1 MAVGAGD
8 GVAIAFEGALVFER
22 RSAWP
27 TAVAVGVFVA
37 LAEPAS
43 ADSLNDALASAY
55 EDNPDLNA
63 ARAQLRAIDENV
75 PQALAGYRPTIGLE
89 ADAAVNPVRSFSPS
103 AFGGGPIS
111 QTLYPRGATLSIT
124 EPLFLGFRTEN
135 SVKQAKNAVRAAR
148 EQLRNVEQQT
158 LLSAV
163 SAFMGVVQAQ
173 VVVNLNAQNVTF
185 LREQLRAAQDRL
197 NVGEGT
203 RTDVAQAEAALQS
216 GISSYAAAGATLN
229 AALATYEQVIGH
241 RPRTIGSSD
250 HVERLFP
257 KVKEAAVEQG
267 LANNPVII
275 ADQFNIDVAEYN
287 VKVLEGAK
295 LPTVQLQGALSHR
308 DDNSI
313 KGSWLDSA
321 SLMVQGN
328 IPIYEGGADDSKIR
342 QAKETLSQDRIQL
355 DSARAQVRQAV
366 IAAWGQ
372 LEATRAQVEAA
383 QAGVAANQLALSGVI
398 EERKVGQRTT
408 LDVLNAQQT
417 LLSSQVSQVQAQH
430 DRVVAAYTLLSALG
444 GLDAVTL
451 KLRVHLYDP
460 AEHYELV
467 KDKWFGLRTPDGR

>member
-1 MAVGAGD
+1 MSALSCALLLARRRIWATTVAVA
-8 GVAIAFEGALVFER
+8 ALIALV
-22 RSAWP
+22 
-27 TAVAVGVFVA
+27 
-37 LAEPAS
+37 EPAV

-55 EDNPDLNA
+55 TDNPDLNA
-63 ARAQLRAIDENV
+63 ARAQLRGIDENV
-75 PQALAGYRPTIGLE
+75 PQAYAGYRPTIGLE
-89 ADAAVNPVRSFSPS
+89 GDIAVNPVRVFTPS
-103 AFGGGPIS
+103 AFGAGIINP
-111 QTLYPRGATLSIT
+111 TLYPRGAALTVT
-124 EPLFLGFRTEN
+124 QPLFLGFRTEN
-135 SVKQAKNAVRAAR
+135 SVKQAKNAVRAGR
-148 EQLRNVEQQT
+148 EQLRNVEQET
-158 LLSAV
+158 LLAAV
-163 SAFMGVVQAQ
+163 SAFMGVIQDQ
-173 VVVNLNAQNVTF
+173 VVVNLNGQNVKF

-203 RTDVAQAEAALQS
+203 RTDVAQAEASLQT
-216 GISSYAAAGATLN
+216 GISSYAAAGAALN
-229 AALATYEQVIGH
+229 SALATYEQVIGH
-241 RPRTIGSSD
+241 RPKTIGSAD

-257 KVKEAAVEQG
+257 KTKDAAVAEG
-267 LANNPVII
+267 LVNNPVII

-295 LPTVQLQGALSHR
+295 LPSVQLTGELSHR
-308 DDNSI
+308 DDNSA

-321 SLMVQGN
+321 SLMVQGTV
-328 IPIYEGGADDSKIR
+328 PIYEGGLDDSKVR

-366 IAAWGQ
+366 LSAWGQ
-372 LEATRAQVEAA
+372 LEATKAQVEAA
-383 QAGVAANQLALSGVI
+383 QAGVAANELALSGVI

-417 LLSSQVSQVQAQH
+417 LLNSQVAQVQAQH
-430 DRVVAAYTLLSALG
+430 DMTIAAYTLLSALG

>member
-1 MAVGAGD
+1 L
-8 GVAIAFEGALVFER
+8 IALI
-22 RSAWP
+22 
-27 TAVAVGVFVA
+27 
-37 LAEPAS
+37 EPAA

-55 EDNPDLNA
+55 TDNPDLNA
-63 ARAQLRAIDENV
+63 ARAQLRGIDENV

-89 ADAAVNPVRSFSPS
+89 GDAAINPIRVFT
-103 AFGGGPIS
+103 PITGI
-111 QTLYPRGATLSIT
+111 QTPTLYPRGVALTIT
-124 EPLFLGFRTEN
+124 QPLFLGFRTDN

-158 LLSAV
+158 LLAAV

-173 VVVNLNAQNVTF
+173 VVVNLDAQNVNF

-197 NVGEGT
+197 NVGAGT
-203 RTDVAQAEAALQS
+203 RTDVAQAEASLQT
-216 GISSYAAAGATLN
+216 GISSYAAAGAGLN
-229 AALATYEQVIGH
+229 SALATYEQVIGH
-241 RPRTIGSSD
+241 RPKTIGAAD

-257 KVKEAAVEQG
+257 KSKDAAVTQG
-267 LANNPVII
+267 LANNPVIV
-275 ADQFNIDVAEYN
+275 ADEFNIDVAEYN

-295 LPTVQLQGALSHR
+295 LPSVQLTGELSHR
-308 DDNSI
+308 DDNSA

-321 SLMVQGN
+321 SLMVQGTM
-328 IPIYEGGADDSKIR
+328 PIYEGGLDDSKVR

-355 DSARAQVRQAV
+355 DAARAQVQQAV

-372 LEATRAQVEAA
+372 LEATKAQVEAA
-383 QAGVAANQLALSGVI
+383 QAGVAANELALSGVI

-417 LLSSQVSQVQAQH
+417 LLNSQVSQVQAQH
-430 DRVVAAYTLLSALG
+430 DMIVAAYTLLSARG

-467 KDKWFGLRTPDGR
+467 KDKWFGLRTPDRR

>member
-1 MAVGAGD
+1 M
-8 GVAIAFEGALVFER
+8 FER
-22 RSAWP
+22 SGVRA
-27 TAVAVGVFVA
+27 TAVAVTLLTA
-37 LAEPAS
+37 LAGPAA
-43 ADSLNDALASAY
+43 ADSLNDALGSAY

-63 ARAQLRAIDENV
+63 ARAQLRGIDENV

-89 ADAAVNPVRSFSPS
+89 GDAAVNPIR
-103 AFGGGPIS
+103 AFTPGGGFFGPS
-111 QTLYPRGATLSIT
+111 LLTPTLYPRGVALTLT
-124 EPLFLGFRTEN
+124 QPLFTGFRTEN

-148 EQLRNVEQQT
+148 EQLRNVEQQV
-158 LLSAV
+158 LLEAV
-163 SAFMGVVQAQ
+163 QAFMGVVQAQ
-173 VVVNLNAQNVTF
+173 VVVNLNAQNVKF

-216 GISSYAAAGATLN
+216 GISNYAAAGATLN

-241 RPRTIGSSD
+241 KPKTIGAAD
-250 HVERLFP
+250 HVERFFP
-257 KVKEAAVEQG
+257 STKDAAIEQG

-295 LPTVQLQGALSHR
+295 LPSVQLQGSLSHR
-308 DDNSI
+308 DDNSA
-313 KGSWLDSA
+313 KGTWLDSA
-321 SLMVQGN
+321 SLMVQGTV
-328 IPIYEGGADDSKIR
+328 PIYAGGEDDSKVR

-355 DSARAQVRQAV
+355 DSGRAQVRQAV

-372 LEATRAQVEAA
+372 LEATKAQVEAA
-383 QAGVAANQLALSGVI
+383 QAGVAADELALSGVI

-417 LLSSQVSQVQAQH
+417 LLSAQVAQVQAQH
-430 DRVVAAYTLLSALG
+430 DRVVAAYTLMSALG
-444 GLDAVTL
+444 GLDAATL
-451 KLRVHLYDP
+451 KLRVHLYDA